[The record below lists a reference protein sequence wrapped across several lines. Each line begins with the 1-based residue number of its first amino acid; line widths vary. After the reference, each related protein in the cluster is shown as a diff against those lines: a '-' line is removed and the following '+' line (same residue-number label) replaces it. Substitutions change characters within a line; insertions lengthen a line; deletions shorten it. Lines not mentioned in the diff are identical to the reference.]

1 MTPRGGHVST
11 FSFGGSWSG
20 NLVLLS
26 SAGAQRLRECA
37 SYSHPWALLFLPRRL
52 FTRWSPHLLGRSRG
66 SARAFPLLLAL
77 GGSDRQAVNGIPSL
91 MRYDR
96 SELGHI
102 DAGLPRISLWC
113 WEIVLSWQYIFVD
126 TTCSRCSYT
135 SHGVTWTFVRRGR
148 NSHGIPS
155 LMRYGRSELGH
166 V

>member
-1 MTPRGGHVST
+1 MVRCEASFQTT
-11 FSFGGSWSG
+11 FEPFGF
-20 NLVLLS
+20 LVLI
-26 SAGAQRLRECA
+26 G
-37 SYSHPWALLFLPRRL
+37 LPYDHE
-52 FTRWSPHLLGRSRG
+52 PM
-66 SARAFPLLLAL
+66 
-77 GGSDRQAVNGIPSL
+77 